1 MSKPNVDRLP
11 STSHS
16 CNGHRRWAVA
26 LAQAC
31 RAWGRY
37 PRPAPRTRL
46 RPPLLNPQPSSPLA
60 TREGGIEKRM
70 RSTGHTRGLQRAER
84 AGRATGPA
92 LALPARGRNLG
103 AAEPA
108 GSLAL
113 AGFDRPRPDGRDH
126 QQEAGADPGRRPVE
140 AAAVDDDDRHQV
152 VRTSDSGSGR

>member
-16 CNGHRRWAVA
+16 CNGHGAGLSPWRKLAAPGVGTRGRHLGLGFGRRYSTLSRRA
-26 LAQAC
+26 LLL
-31 RAWGRY
+31 RAKE
-37 PRPAPRTRL
+37 A
-46 RPPLLNPQPSSPLA
+46 S
-60 TREGGIEKRM
+60 
-70 RSTGHTRGLQRAER
+70 RSECALTGHTRGLQRAER

-113 AGFDRPRPDGRDH
+113 AGFDRHRPDGRDH
-126 QQEAGADPGRRPVE
+126 QQEAGADPDRRPVE